1 MSGLEKIKKVH
12 FIGVGGIGVSAIA
25 RMMMLLGKEISGSD
39 QSNSMVTDELSLA
52 GANIY
57 VGHNA
62 SNLPTDAGL
71 VVYSIAVPES
81 NPELSKARELGLS
94 LMSYPEL
101 IGEISKQ
108 KRTIAVSGTHG
119 KTTTTAMI
127 AEILLGA
134 GLEPTVVVGS
144 ILKNHKSN
152 FIAGKGDLF
161 VVEACEYR
169 RSFLN
174 LSPEILVITNIEEDH
189 LDYYQDLKDIQS
201 AFGDLVEKVPE
212 NGLIVCNP
220 NDPKVSPVL
229 TKAKAQILDYTTF
242 DLDGVSLKVPGEF
255 NRKNA
260 QAASSAVTE
269 LNIDQVLISKA
280 LGDFSGTW
288 RRFDYQGKTKNDAL
302 VYDDYAHH
310 PTEIRETLKMA
321 KDLAGTHKVIV
332 AFQPHLFSRTKSLLV
347 DLIESLALADQV
359 FILPIYAAREVDDG
373 SISGQILADGISTTG
388 TQAQYLTDF
397 SDVAQKMQSVA
408 RRGDILITMGAGDV
422 FKIPLVVD

>member
-25 RMMMLLGKEISGSD
+25 RMMMLLGKEVSGSD

-108 KRTIAVSGTHG
+108 KRTIAISGTHG

-127 AEILLGA
+127 AEILLEA
-134 GLEPTVVVGS
+134 GLDPTVVVGS

-174 LSPEILVITNIEEDH
+174 LSPEVLVITNIEEDH
-189 LDYYQDLKDIQS
+189 LDYYKDLKDIQS
-201 AFGDLVEKVPE
+201 AFSALVEKVPE
-212 NGLIVCNP
+212 KGLIVCNP

-242 DLDGVSLKVPGEF
+242 DLDDVNLKVPGEF
-255 NRKNA
+255 NKKNA

-269 LNIDQVLISKA
+269 LDINQVLISKA
-280 LGDFSGTW
+280 LGGFSGTW
-288 RRFDYQGKTKNDAL
+288 RRFDYQGKTDTGAL

-321 KDLAGTHKVIV
+321 KDLSGPYQVIV
-332 AFQPHLFSRTKSLLV
+332 AFQPHLFSRTKSLLA

-359 FILPIYAAREVDDG
+359 FVLPIYAAREVDDG
-373 SISGQILADGISTTG
+373 SISGQILADGISAIG

-397 SDVAQKMQSVA
+397 SETAQKMQSVA
-408 RRGDILITMGAGDV
+408 RKGDILITMGAGDV
-422 FKIPLVVD
+422 FKIPLMVD